1 MFALQ
6 RPLQVIKKDPTLSYA
21 QPGKNFF
28 MYRRTHPKEPEN
40 LSTDILEDP
49 FPPSRTT
56 VKLKAPESPDE
67 QLLKTKKKR
76 KKTNKKLNKSNGFE
90 KGLQR
95 DFLRERRTSGL
106 G

>member
-1 MFALQ
+1 
-6 RPLQVIKKDPTLSYA
+6 
-21 QPGKNFF
+21 

-67 QLLKTKKKR
+67 QLLKTKKK
-76 KKTNKKLNKSNGFE
+76 KENQQKTK
-90 KGLQR
+90 
-95 DFLRERRTSGL
+95 
-106 G
+106 